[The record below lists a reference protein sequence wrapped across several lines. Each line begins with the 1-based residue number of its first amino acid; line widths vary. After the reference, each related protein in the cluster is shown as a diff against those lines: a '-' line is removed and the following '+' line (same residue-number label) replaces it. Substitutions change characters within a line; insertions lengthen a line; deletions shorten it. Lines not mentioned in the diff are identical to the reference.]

1 MSWGHRDE
9 FCPECQGTFH
19 AQPLGALTRRWSADS
34 ADASGRMSGLI
45 CERCKS
51 LVRKHHARVSNGE
64 CMFHFVNPNP
74 PTRTQVAP
82 IVHAERT
89 AAFASISANEKEV
102 RRGLHEQETGERLRW
117 CLDRG
122 LTPAHEH
129 IHRAPGND
137 AKFMVVILPVQSDFI
152 MCLQTFCGVLSV
164 FIFSLLSSFTIF
176 SFMGQCFYV
185 CLESIYFSF

>member
-1 MSWGHRDE
+1 MSPNKKSAKFSGFLE
-9 FCPECQGTFH
+9 GTFD

-51 LVRKHHARVSNGE
+51 LVRKHHTRVSNGE

-82 IVHAERT
+82 IVHSERT
-89 AAFASISANEKEV
+89 AAFASISASEKEV
-102 RRGLHEQETGERLRW
+102 RCGLHEQETGERLRW

-122 LTPAHEH
+122 LTPAYEH

-137 AKFMVVILPVQSDFI
+137 AKFMVVILPVQSDCI
-152 MCLQTFCGVLSV
+152 MCL
-164 FIFSLLSSFTIF
+164 
-176 SFMGQCFYV
+176 
-185 CLESIYFSF
+185 